1 MWIKKN
7 VFHLFPRRVFDTRTL
22 ALVTFGKKSRF
33 LGLISPLWHRG
44 NRVDYPER
52 HYFAK
57 TLLLAVDLLKRL
69 HNDESGAVATE
80 YVIITGLLAIALI
93 ATANALTIAARLWFW
108 RKALRI
114 ISY

>member
-1 MWIKKN
+1 MTIDEK
-7 VFHLFPRRVFDTRTL
+7 PTRV
-22 ALVTFGKKSRF
+22 
-33 LGLISPLWHRG
+33 LGVISPLRDRG
-44 NRVDYPER
+44 NMVEYSEKC
-52 HYFAK
+52 YVTKA
-57 TLLLAVDLLKRL
+57 LLQAANLLRTL

-93 ATANALTIAARLWFW
+93 ATANALADAARLWFW